1 MLVKTGIER
10 LDELMKGGIPAT
22 TNTLLYSPPFIGKEN
37 ILDKFAL
44 SGLEAGEPIIFV
56 LTDKSFS
63 EMRKEME
70 ALDKKFPEYENEGRV
85 KYIDV
90 YSKGVEFDEA
100 GGENVIF
107 VDSPINREKITASI
121 IATEREFAK
130 KYGRH
135 RLVFDSTSTLI
146 VYSDAKAVFRF
157 LQVVSGTCKRLGATS
172 IFSMTRGMH
181 EEIEVQTIK
190 HLMDGVIEMREE
202 GSRMQLR
209 VQGCGE
215 VVSRNWIDYLLEKDE
230 IKLTGAFRMSRVA

>member
-1 MLVKTGIER
+1 MLVKTGIDR
-10 LDELMKGGIPAT
+10 LDELLKGGIPAV
-22 TNTLLYSPPFIGKEN
+22 TNTLLYAPPFIGKET
-37 ILDKFAL
+37 ILKNFVS
-44 SGLEAGEPIIFV
+44 SGLDEGEPVIFV

-63 EMRKEME
+63 EMREEMRGVNSNF
-70 ALDKKFPEYENEGRV
+70 LDYENEGKV

-90 YSKGVEFDEA
+90 YSKGVELQEE
-100 GGENVIF
+100 GQNVVF
-107 VDSPINREKITASI
+107 VDSPINRERITASI
-121 IATEREFAK
+121 ISTEREFSK
-130 KYGRH
+130 KYERH
-135 RLVFDSTSTLI
+135 RLVFDSISTLI

-202 GSRMQLR
+202 GARFQLR

-215 VVSRNWIDYLLEKDE
+215 VISRHWIDYLLEGEE
-230 IKLTGAFRMSRVA
+230 IRLTGAFRMGRVA